1 MGTAAKAVAPDEK
14 VFVMSSDNRN
24 LLLAVA
30 LSMAVLFGWQILV
43 VGPEM
48 EKEAAQQQ
56 VLAEQQEERAAADSG
71 TPQAMAAADSPG
83 TGAMPTTT
91 GETATAIT
99 DTAKRIIIDAPLVSG
114 SFSLQGARIDDV
126 VLTDYRETQEA
137 GSENIHFLKKINS
150 NNPFFAE
157 FGWAVSDTLQP
168 MPAADTLWAASGDVL
183 SPATPVTL
191 TWDNGNGLVFTRTI
205 AINDDYILTFDD
217 TIASSLD
224 TALTVF
230 PYGLVRRHGTPPT
243 SGIYILHEGA
253 LGVFDETLSEED
265 YDDIKDADG
274 GVSKIDPEQP
284 GGWIGFTDKYWLA
297 AVLPDQDRNY
307 SFAFKS
313 LNGPTDR
320 YQVDFIDTAG
330 MVLAAG
336 GSVTSKSRLF
346 AGAKKVTLLDHYA
359 DEFGIPNF
367 DLAIDFGWFYF
378 LTKPFF
384 YAINW
389 LNGILGNFG
398 LATMAFTVLVKLVFF
413 PLANKSYRSMGKM
426 RLLAPKIQ
434 SLRERHGDDRMALNK
449 EMMALYKAEQVNP
462 AAGCL
467 PVLLQIPVF
476 FALYKVLFVTI
487 EMRHAPF
494 FGWITDLSAPDPTS
508 IFNLFGILPYSTEFL
523 PPFLQLGVWPILMG
537 ISMFLQMRLNPAPPD
552 PIQAKVFQF
561 MPLFFTFLLATFPA
575 GLVIYWTWNNLL
587 SMAQQWF
594 IMKRVEQS

>member
-1 MGTAAKAVAPDEK
+1 
-14 VFVMSSDNRN
+14 
-24 LLLAVA
+24 LLAVA

-56 VLAEQQEERAAADSG
+56 LLAEQQEEQPAADSG
-71 TPQAMAAADSPG
+71 TPQATAAADQPG

-91 GETATAIT
+91 GDTATAIA
-99 DTAKRIIIDAPLVSG
+99 DTAKRIVIDAPLVSG

-137 GSENIHFLKKINS
+137 ASKNIHFLKKISS

-157 FGWAVSDTLQP
+157 FGWAVSDTQQP
-168 MPAADTLWAASGDVL
+168 MPGLDTLWTASGDVL
-183 SPATPVTL
+183 SPAKPVTL
-191 TWDNGNGLVFTRTI
+191 TWDNDNGLVFTRTI
-205 AINDDYILTFDD
+205 AINDDYIITFDD
-217 TIASSLD
+217 VITSSLD

-330 MVLAAG
+330 MVVAPG

-359 DEFGIPNF
+359 EEFGIPNF

-434 SLRERHGDDRMALNK
+434 SLRERYGDDRMALNK

-508 IFNLFGILPYSTEFL
+508 IFNLFGILPYSTDFL

-594 IMKRVEQS
+594 IMKRVAES